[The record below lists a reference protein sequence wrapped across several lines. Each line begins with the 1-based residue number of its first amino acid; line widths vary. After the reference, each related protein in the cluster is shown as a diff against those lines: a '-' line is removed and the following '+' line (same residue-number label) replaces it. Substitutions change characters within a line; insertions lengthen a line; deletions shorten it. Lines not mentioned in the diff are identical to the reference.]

1 MAGFWN
7 YLKQLFRS
15 KSEQLKDPE
24 IEIEQVITE
33 ARERDQDL
41 RNQAAK
47 VIAHRTMVEHQL
59 EDSGADVGKAKEMA
73 KQALLRADEATR
85 SGDAEAAGKWNR
97 AAQSLAMKLQAAQNN
112 IDSLKQQ
119 YQVAVQQSEQAKQ
132 AVQQNAMRV
141 QELSAKRLEM
151 LGQLQQAK
159 MQETVNKAV
168 QSMSSTMDMD
178 SPSLDSVEQ
187 KINQRLAEAQAK
199 AELHSATPEGAEM
212 ELEES
217 VSLAQADST
226 LEQLRKELGL
236 PPAPTPGALPSGG
249 GGGSSAEAASAASDP
264 SSPEGASG

>member
-33 ARERDQDL
+33 ARKRDQEL

-47 VIAHRTMVEHQL
+47 VIAHRTMVEGQI
-59 EDSGADVGKAKEMA
+59 EESAAEVGKAKEMA

-85 SGDAEAAGKWNR
+85 AGDAEAAAKWTR

-112 IDSLKQQ
+112 IDSLKSQ
-119 YQVAVQQSEQAKQ
+119 YQVAVQQADQAKQ

-168 QSMSSTMDMD
+168 QSLSSTMDMD

-199 AELHSATPEGAEM
+199 AELHAATPEGAEM
-212 ELEES
+212 ELEQS

-236 PPAPTPGALPSGG
+236 PPAPS
-249 GGGSSAEAASAASDP
+249 
-264 SSPEGASG
+264 SSPLPAGEAGSGAAPRTAQE

>member
-1 MAGFWN
+1 MAGFWS
-7 YLKQLFRS
+7 YLKQLFRT
-15 KSEQLKDPE
+15 KSEKLKDPE

-33 ARERDQDL
+33 ARERDQEL

-47 VIAHRTMVEHQL
+47 VIAHRTMLEGQL
-59 EDSGADVGKAKEMA
+59 EDSAADVGKAKEMA
-73 KQALLRADEATR
+73 KQALLRADEATTA
-85 SGDAEAAGKWNR
+85 GDAEAAAKWTR
-97 AAQSLAMKLQAAQNN
+97 AAQALAMKLQAAQNN

-119 YQVAVQQSEQAKQ
+119 YQVAVQQSDQAKQ

-141 QELSAKRLEM
+141 QELSAKRMEM

-178 SPSLDSVEQ
+178 SPSLDTVEQ

-236 PPAPTPGALPSGG
+236 PAPAAPTPLPASGD
-249 GGGSSAEAASAASDP
+249 SAAS
-264 SSPEGASG
+264 SSGSAPEPPTPEGAAG

>member
-59 EDSGADVGKAKEMA
+59 EDSASDVGKAKEMA

-132 AVQQNAMRV
+132 AVQQNA
-141 QELSAKRLEM
+141 QM
-151 LGQLQQAK
+151 LQQKLAEKQKLMGQLDQAK
-159 MQETVNKAV
+159 MQEQMNKAMATLSETV
-168 QSMSSTMDMD
+168 GEDVPTLNEVRDKIERRYAKALGTSELQGQ
-178 SPSLDSVEQ
+178 SVESRMLEVEQ
-187 KINQRLAEAQAK
+187 ASMNSDAQARLAEIRTK
-199 AELHSATPEGAEM
+199 
-212 ELEES
+212 
-217 VSLAQADST
+217 
-226 LEQLRKELGL
+226 LGI
-236 PPAPTPGALPSGG
+236 
-249 GGGSSAEAASAASDP
+249 ASASEPAGEVQEGGTT
-264 SSPEGASG
+264 SS